1 MAEISGQNMSKDTE
15 LKTGALHLRLM
26 DNEEQ
31 YSDMLAYLLYYYK
44 DNEHYTEDVLTALE
58 DGLESFSRFQKL
70 DNALSPRFIKIEK
83 RVFGN
88 GKKLAVN
95 DTEGA
100 YQILFHFD
108 DDTEEYVHFSRK
120 QSKLLFLLMLF
131 SSLKNGYHPQFLL
144 KPERDEYEDEAGYLS
159 ARERYKRTMACFMI
173 LARIIYP
180 VGPLKERII
189 REMSTEIS
197 FTDINQKMR
206 NELKTFLKNVGQNR
220 EKYWFMPY
228 MVNVGKK
235 RVYQMH
241 LEPTK
246 ILYPKEFQTLINEMP
261 LADDYVD
268 MSEYISAEMEREN
281 NKKLLKAAQEG
292 DIESINLLARAY
304 NDGIGRVADPGKAF
318 SLWQKT
324 AEMGDAEGLY
334 HVGVFYGTGDV
345 VSLDY
350 IKSTQYLQKAADQ
363 GYTDALY
370 QLGVYKMQGFG
381 CDTDWKEAL
390 KYFMAAAAKGCAD
403 AANEAGYIYD
413 RGEHGVEKDD
423 EKAFEW
429 FLKAAELNHPEAIR
443 YVIMAYREGLIE
455 DEEGEKFMYWAS
467 KGIALRIPEVFL
479 QVGHFMYEDED
490 YEDAFKLL
498 KEASEAGEIVANHF
512 LAIMLIKGYGVNQDI
527 ERAIDYLCEGAR
539 NNDESCLNILK
550 KAKPE
555 LWKEVTSEFD
565 GIIDMRETL
574 IELVSQMKPEA
585 NQEYF
590 HTLVN
595 SYRECFHEDY
605 IKEINKQLSIHA
617 PSTDGDSSLRRR
629 KITVRK
635 SSSSNARYEIVFT
648 LINGEEMLVKL
659 NPNSLVLLLL
669 TIICSFKSGYN
680 TLMTLDKTCRS
691 VMTDLVKLVF
701 GYRSEDKAIDYVWKY
716 MDSPQDGTN
725 FYKQYSNMAIK
736 TIDKAIGE
744 YDNADHFLFDNNE
757 TIGKR
762 PLRSMNLDV
771 NDIELPPELQRLA
784 QQMPDGRNLL
794 YSLEDEQVIME

>member
-1 MAEISGQNMSKDTE
+1 MSKDTE

-26 DNEEQ
+26 DNVEQ
-31 YSDMLAYLLYYYK
+31 YGDMLAYLLYYYK

-159 ARERYKRTMACFMI
+159 AMERYKRTMACFMT

-206 NELKTFLKNVGQNR
+206 NELKTLLKTVGQNR
-220 EKYWFMPY
+220 EEYWFVPY
-228 MVNVGKK
+228 LVNIGKK

-268 MSEYISAEMEREN
+268 MSEYISEEMEREN

-292 DIESINLLARAY
+292 DIESMNLLARAY

-334 HVGVFYGTGDV
+334 YVGVSYGTGDV
-345 VSLDY
+345 VSHDY

-363 GYTDALY
+363 GYTDAIY

-381 CDTDWKEAL
+381 CATDWKEAL
-390 KYFMAAAAKGCAD
+390 KYFMAAAEKGCAD

-443 YVIMAYREGLIE
+443 YVIRAYREGLIE
-455 DEEGEKFMYWAS
+455 DEEGEKFVYWAS

-479 QVGHFMYEDED
+479 QVGHYMYEDEE
-490 YEDAFKLL
+490 YETAFKLL
-498 KEASEAGEIVANHF
+498 KEANEAGETVANYF

-527 ERAIDYLCEGAR
+527 ERAIGYLREGGL
-539 NNDESCLNILK
+539 NNNEACLNILK

-555 LWKEVTSEFD
+555 LWKEVTSELD

-617 PSTDGDSSLRRR
+617 PSTDGDSSIRRR

-648 LINGEEMLVKL
+648 LVNGEEMLVKL
-659 NPNSLVLLLL
+659 NPNSLVLFLL

-701 GYRSEDKAIDYVWKY
+701 GYRSEAKAIDYVWKY
-716 MDSPQDGTN
+716 MDSPQGGTN
-725 FYKQYSNMAIK
+725 FYKQYSNIAK
-736 TIDKAIGE
+736 NTIDNAIGE
-744 YDNADHFLFDNNE
+744 YDDANKFLFYNNE

-771 NDIELPPELQRLA
+771 NDIELPPELLRLA
-784 QQMPDGRNLL
+784 QQMPDARNLL
-794 YSLEDEQVIME
+794 YSLEDEKVIME